1 MQRVMQG
8 SDSSPED
15 RAALNA
21 VAPNGTC
28 PFCKHSEWYDVGV
41 RSRGYVQVATGETAG
56 GRFDTFTLVC
66 TTCGFVRQH
75 AVGVLGIEP

>member
-1 MQRVMQG
+1 MTTT
-8 SDSSPED
+8 DSSPED

-21 VAPNGTC
+21 VAPHGAC
-28 PFCKHSEWYDVGV
+28 PFCKNAEWADAGR
-41 RSRGYVQVATGETAG
+41 RSRGYVHVSSGDPANA

-75 AVGVLGIEP
+75 AVDVLGIT